1 MKQDKKKSKKKGLLE
16 FLKNLW
22 VHLNYFKSNS
32 TLKSEEQ
39 KIEANVGDLGK
50 LLDTVKY
57 MANSNKKDNP
67 LTKNKHK
74 QSPMAKQKIATS
86 D

>member
-1 MKQDKKKSKKKGLLE
+1 M
-16 FLKNLW
+16 
-22 VHLNYFKSNS
+22 
-32 TLKSEEQ
+32 KSEEQ